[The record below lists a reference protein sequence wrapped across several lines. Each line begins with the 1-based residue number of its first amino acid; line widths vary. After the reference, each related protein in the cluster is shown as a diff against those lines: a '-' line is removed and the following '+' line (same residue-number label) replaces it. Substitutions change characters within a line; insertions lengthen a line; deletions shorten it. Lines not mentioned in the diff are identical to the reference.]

1 MEATAPK
8 RFSEALI
15 CQLTADEVAE
25 RADRAARLQ
34 YDHDELAAEMASEA
48 NGYKAKLVRI
58 EVEQRRLL
66 DEVRTRQG
74 YRPVECERQADF
86 AAGVLR
92 TVRLDTG
99 EIVRTRQLTAEERQ
113 KQLFV
118 DDDYPDPWDVQRLGD
133 EDDEDDEPQDD
144 APEDLDL
151 PLQPEDGP
159 EPKETR

>member
-1 MEATAPK
+1 MEAK
-8 RFSEALI
+8 RFSESLV
-15 CQLTADEVAE
+15 CHLQPDEVAE

-34 YDHDELAAEMASEA
+34 LEVDSETEQLASTTRASKERTKRLAE
-48 NGYKAKLVRI
+48 
-58 EVEQRRLL
+58 EQHRLL

-99 EIVRTRQLTAEERQ
+99 EVVRTRQLTAEERQ

-133 EDDEDDEPQDD
+133 EGDEPQDD